1 MGEELHP
8 HIIFEGRDGLE
19 QLCREGVVVA
29 AALIRVV
36 KGQLKKPLL
45 FGRGRCRSHQQAG
58 GQ

>member
-19 QLCREGVVVA
+19 QLCSEGVVVA

-36 KGQLKKPLL
+36 QGQLEKTPL
-45 FGRGRCRSHQQAG
+45 FGRGRCRSQQQAG